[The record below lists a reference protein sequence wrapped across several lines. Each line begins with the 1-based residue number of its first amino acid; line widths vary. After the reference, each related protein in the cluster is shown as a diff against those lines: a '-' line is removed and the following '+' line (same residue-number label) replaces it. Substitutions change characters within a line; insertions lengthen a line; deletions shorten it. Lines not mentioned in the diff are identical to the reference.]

1 MQPVHL
7 PLEDRDTVAERLSTQ
22 VEQIKVAMKKND
34 DREIWSNAEHIFKK
48 IITSTTQQ
56 GAIT

>member
-34 DREIWSNAEHIFKK
+34 DREI
-48 IITSTTQQ
+48 
-56 GAIT
+56 

>member
-1 MQPVHL
+1 MNSNNPTFTPATINPVKSHNMQPVYL

-34 DREIWSNAEHIFKK
+34 DREI
-48 IITSTTQQ
+48 
-56 GAIT
+56 